1 MPTYIAKRLLQLV
14 PTLILVSIIT
24 FALVRLVPGDPIDV
38 LYGTEGADKQT
49 RAAMEK
55 TLGLDR
61 PVPIQYVR
69 WAGRIL
75 TGDLG
80 FSYRARV
87 PVATLIGQRLP
98 NTIILVVAALGIV
111 VFFAIPLGV
120 LAALRRSSL
129 VDFGAM
135 AAALVALSVPPFAS
149 GIALVLIFGLLLG
162 WFPTM
167 GAPPPDSGLQGLLRH
182 LTLPAITLAMAVLG
196 VTMRLTRST
205 VLEEMGRDY
214 VRTARAKGLAERWV
228 VFRHL
233 LRNALMPVVTL
244 IGLQAAYLV
253 GGAVI
258 IEVVFAWPGI
268 GSLVVDAILS
278 RDYPIVQSV
287 ILLVAAMVMVVSIV
301 VDLTYPILDPRVR
314 LG

>member
-1 MPTYIAKRLLQLV
+1 
-14 PTLILVSIIT
+14 
-24 FALVRLVPGDPIDV
+24 
-38 LYGTEGADKQT
+38 
-49 RAAMEK
+49 
-55 TLGLDR
+55 
-61 PVPIQYVR
+61 
-69 WAGRIL
+69 
-75 TGDLG
+75 
-80 FSYRARV
+80 
-87 PVATLIGQRLP
+87 
-98 NTIILVVAALGIV
+98 
-111 VFFAIPLGV
+111 
-120 LAALRRSSL
+120 
-129 VDFGAM
+129 
-135 AAALVALSVPPFAS
+135 
-149 GIALVLIFGLLLG
+149 
-162 WFPTM
+162 
-167 GAPPPDSGLQGLLRH
+167 LRH